1 MKKKVV
7 AFLLAA
13 TTLGALFTGCG
24 SDNSSTGTKDAAVT
38 EDTDAAEDTAE
49 DTSAE
54 EDANASDD
62 QDSTQDVTTLRVHV
76 SNGPAPY
83 MVIDDDGNP
92 GGFDFVVFEEAIN
105 RLPQYEAEYIVA
117 DDGLTGVLS
126 GLYDVTIGNW
136 VYREERAESYYY
148 TFPYKKTDKV
158 FLQRADD
165 EPLVSLEDAA
175 ERGYSVI
182 VGASGGDT
190 SAMEQWNEEHPDAQI
205 KIIYSEAA
213 TLVRYQNVEDGIADF
228 TLDDGPMM
236 SVILSEYDLPGV
248 QTVTLSEEALSDIL
262 PTVNTY
268 YLLSK
273 DEKGLKIR
281 DDLNVAIK
289 EMYEDGTLAKL
300 SEEYFGYDSSPNAED
315 FETPIN

>member
-1 MKKKVV
+1 MRKNWKKI
-7 AFLLAA
+7 AATLLAV
-13 TTLGALFTGCG
+13 TTLGASFAGCG
-24 SDNSSTGTKDAAVT
+24 SDSKATSGAADSDEKV
-38 EDTDAAEDTAE
+38 ESEAAESQAADSAE
-49 DTSAE
+49 DSA
-54 EDANASDD
+54 
-62 QDSTQDVTTLRVHV
+62 STADTQEVTTLRVHV

-83 MVIDDDGNP
+83 MVIDENNNP
-92 GGFDFVVFEEAIN
+92 GGFDFIVFEEAIS

-165 EPLVSLEDAA
+165 EPLTSLEDAA

-190 SAMEQWNEEHPDAQI
+190 SAMEEWNEEHPDKQI
-205 KIIYSEAA
+205 KIIYSDAT
-213 TLVRYQNVEDGIADF
+213 TLVRYQNVQDGIADF

-236 SVILSEYDLPGV
+236 SVVLSEYDLPGV
-248 QTVTLSEEALSDIL
+248 QTVTLSEEALRDIL
-262 PTVNTY
+262 PSVNTY

-300 SEEYFGYDSSPNAED
+300 SEEYFGYDASPEAAD